1 MAKNENRKKFL
12 KNAGILGL
20 AGIFGLSKMGNMP
33 VVKAAVSDNAVAE
46 DISKDIIRCSSSGVF
61 TSGETAEDLA
71 DAVNGLNDSFS
82 SALTDLKATDVATFV
97 GAQGNTFT
105 TVIEKLKSILQTKE
119 TTATTSAQTI
129 TPDSGKVLK
138 SVKVNPQK
146 HSGTLD
152 KSSAFVSEIDL
163 GELHNYRKVK
173 TKVPSGTKEITSN
186 GTTNIAGYESV
197 KVNVSTTGEIAI
209 GSVASNKNGISNS
222 NGYSYWGTI
231 ISSYSLL
238 KSDYFTNSGGVL
250 TCKKACKVCIV
261 IDADYYMGRAWAKA
275 YCYINS
281 NGQANN
287 NAFIAQ
293 GAENASP
300 QTEALILNLNIGD
313 KLFFTIESQ
322 NNNTVNGWVRIFI
335 CS

>member
-197 KVNVSTTGEIAI
+197 KVNVSASITSLSTLVSNDNVNTTYNLTADADTI
-209 GSVASNKNGISNS
+209 GWLVLDNFNGGGFQQAQIRSLTTSGKVITTISDLGGATICPNYPKYLTLIKCKQGDTLTYTAREGLEWNNGI
-222 NGYSYWGTI
+222 NGYVHSTVFCRIYAI
-231 ISSYSLL
+231 
-238 KSDYFTNSGGVL
+238 
-250 TCKKACKVCIV
+250 KK
-261 IDADYYMGRAWAKA
+261 
-275 YCYINS
+275 
-281 NGQANN
+281 
-287 NAFIAQ
+287 
-293 GAENASP
+293 
-300 QTEALILNLNIGD
+300 
-313 KLFFTIESQ
+313 
-322 NNNTVNGWVRIFI
+322 
-335 CS
+335 